1 MSQMRIDVV
10 DSFDDF
16 NSLRRDWD
24 AVYEADPE
32 AHFFLSWQWLSDY
45 LTVWQSVW
53 FVLAAK
59 SDKADAGYVA
69 FLPMRMQTHFDKER
83 GFTNEFIPA
92 GAWFSDYTGILSRPE
107 HEEGAIVAFAEYIRR
122 KLNWSRL
129 QLDNLMMSDKRLRLF
144 LKVLKKTDFNHRW
157 LGYRF
162 PDDPWD
168 HALCPLVSLPPSWD
182 EYLQQLSSNNRQ
194 KIRRLLKKIESS
206 DTHRITLSGPDS
218 FSENLATLLDFWKTK
233 WKPRKGETAEGIART
248 NKLMLSR
255 CAANGRLFLPVFWH
269 GERPVAAHATLIDDC
284 KKSFLFFITGRDESY
299 REMPAGYLLHAYSI
313 RHAIAHGF
321 TSYDFLRG
329 NEPYKYLFAARDRHL
344 AGVSVRTKTNRNL
357 GGKLDPRG
365 LPAMLETALE
375 LENKGEDADAGR
387 AYREI
392 LALGPNDAL
401 GLYRYGRFMAKNH
414 NHAEA
419 VELYS
424 RAVKRAPEA
433 DNAWFF
439 LAQSLQS
446 LGENEAALEAC
457 RKVIQL
463 RPQYEE
469 AKRLLA
475 ELSLT
480 ARPAR
485 KLTMALPAGKD
496 AARPSRK
503 EADAK
508 DPDGVAQQLAAA
520 SVDPH
525 WLLKQLAAPKSAAE
539 GTKRKP

>member
-1 MSQMRIDVV
+1 MDQMRIDVI
-10 DSFDDF
+10 DNFDDF
-16 NSLRRDWD
+16 NALRRDWD

-45 LTVWQSVW
+45 LTVNRTVW

-59 SDKADAGYVA
+59 SNETDARYAA
-69 FLPMRMQTHFDKER
+69 FLPMRMQTLFDKER

-92 GAWFSDYTGILSRPE
+92 GVWFSDYTGILSRPDV
-107 HEEGAIVAFAEYIRR
+107 EEEAVVAFAEYIRR
-122 KLNWSRL
+122 KLNWSCL

-144 LKVLKKTDFNHRW
+144 LKVLKKIDFSHRW

-168 HALCPLVSLPPSWD
+168 HGICPLISLPQSWD
-182 EYLQQLSSNNRQ
+182 EYLQQLSGNNRQ

-206 DTHRITLSGPDS
+206 DTYRITLSGSDS
-218 FSENLATLLDFWKTK
+218 FTKNLTTLLDFWKTK
-233 WKPRKGETAEGIART
+233 WKPRKGEDTESIARM
-248 NKLMLSR
+248 NHWMLSR

-269 GERPVAAHATLIDDC
+269 GERLVAAHATLIDDC

-313 RHAIAHGF
+313 RHAIEHGF
-321 TSYDFLRG
+321 TDYDFLRG

-344 AGVSVRTKTNRNL
+344 AGVSVHTKTNQNL

-392 LALGPNDAL
+392 LALEPNDAL
-401 GLYRYGRFMAKNH
+401 ALYRYGRFIAKNG

-424 RAVKRAPEA
+424 RAVERAPEA

-463 RPQYEE
+463 RPQYED
-469 AKRLLA
+469 AKKLLA

-485 KLTMALPAGKD
+485 KLTMVLPAGKD
-496 AARPSRK
+496 AARPSRR

-508 DPDGVAQQLAAA
+508 DPNGASQQLAAA

-525 WLLKQLAAPKSAAE
+525 WLLKQLVTPEAALE
-539 GTKRKP
+539 GTKRRP